1 MADSRLAGDGKKA
14 RFSAVVEKGAWMVPK
29 TSSQAPDD
37 PSLLIRVLSYPA
49 VVKKGSPKAYPF
61 SSCAFDSGGSLL
73 PRTQWTCTG
82 SRHPLSIL
90 LLEERNSSTVA
101 VLNSCRVC
109 SAAWSPNSKN
119 CSPGRRQ
126 MVSTV
131 FMEGGE
137 SRLVSQ
143 PAAKPPKAPMHWA
156 SFCRQRLSLFLPLCQ
171 GSGDSGSQRSNGG
184 VSIPDFKSLNTN
196 NVLKKKGVRMVFKKK
211 RQKLGHHMWRVGT
224 GSIFDSP
231 THPTPNSFL
240 PDGTALPHY
249 PLSHSW

>member
-1 MADSRLAGDGKKA
+1 
-14 RFSAVVEKGAWMVPK
+14 MVPK
-29 TSSQAPDD
+29 TSSQVPDD
-37 PSLLIRVLSYPA
+37 PSLLIRVLSYPP

-61 SSCAFDSGGSLL
+61 SICALDPGGSLL
-73 PRTQWTCTG
+73 PRTQWTCAG

-137 SRLVSQ
+137 SRLMSQ

-156 SFCRQRLSLFLPLCQ
+156 SFWRQRLSLFLPLCQ

-211 RQKLGHHMWRVGT
+211 KTETWSPYVESREQAVYLTPLHTPLQTHSYPILRHYHIT
-224 GSIFDSP
+224 HYLALDSFP
-231 THPTPNSFL
+231 ACTNTQWQRCL
-240 PDGTALPHY
+240 WTWY
-249 PLSHSW
+249 V

>member
-14 RFSAVVEKGAWMVPK
+14 RFSAVVEKARGREHGWYRRHHPRYPMTPPCSSECFPILPWLRKGAQRL
-29 TSSQAPDD
+29 T
-37 PSLLIRVLSYPA
+37 PSPA
-49 VVKKGSPKAYPF
+49 VRLTL
-61 SSCAFDSGGSLL
+61 GGSLL
-73 PRTQWTCTG
+73 PRTQWTCAG

-137 SRLVSQ
+137 SRLMSQ

-184 VSIPDFKSLNTN
+184 VSNTRFQIFKY
-196 NVLKKKGVRMVFKKK
+196 K
-211 RQKLGHHMWRVGT
+211 
-224 GSIFDSP
+224 
-231 THPTPNSFL
+231 
-240 PDGTALPHY
+240 
-249 PLSHSW
+249 